1 MVDEMD
7 MSRLEADS
15 APIGATDGEAK
26 TIGTLAAR
34 AIALKNE
41 IDAVALYLGDLQKK
55 YFTVTEK
62 DLPEAMDAAACKTF
76 EDAKTGKKITVKDEV
91 RASIS
96 KPNQAEAHKW
106 LRDNNHA
113 DLIKNEIKVPLDKGK
128 DNIAGEILTLLKKKF
143 DIEAERSESVHA
155 STLSAFCREQ
165 LSKGVEL
172 PAAPLG
178 LFIRRVAV
186 IK

>member
-1 MVDEMD
+1 MTEMD
-7 MSRLEADS
+7 LSQLEADATPIS
-15 APIGATDGEAK
+15 ASDNEVK
-26 TIGTLAAR
+26 TIGILTAR
-34 AIALKNE
+34 AIALANE
-41 IDAVALYLGDLQKK
+41 IEAMTTALNDLQKQ

-62 DLPEAMDAAACKTF
+62 DLPEAMDAAGSKMF
-76 EDAKTGKKITVKDEV
+76 QDSKTGKKVTIKDEV

-96 KPNQAEAHKW
+96 KPNQEVAHKW

-128 DNIAGEILTLLKKKF
+128 DNVASEILKLLKDKF
-143 DIEAERSESVHA
+143 EIEASRSESVHA

-172 PAAPLG
+172 PAGPLG

>member
-1 MVDEMD
+1 MTEIDL
-7 MSRLEADS
+7 SQLEADS
-15 APIGATDGEAK
+15 APVQATDAEAK

-41 IDAVALYLGDLQKK
+41 IDAVTLMLTDLQKQ
-55 YFTVTEK
+55 YMQVTEK

-76 EDAKTGKKITVKDEV
+76 EDSKTGKKITVKDEV
-91 RASIS
+91 RAAIS
-96 KPNQAEAHKW
+96 KPNQEVAHAW
-106 LRDNNHA
+106 LREHDHG
-113 DLIKNEIKVPLDKGK
+113 DLIKNEIKVPLDRGQ
-128 DNIAGEILTLLKKKF
+128 DNIAPVIIKMLK
-143 DIEAERSESVHA
+143 DTWEIEATRSESVHA

-172 PAAPLG
+172 PAGPLG